1 MSDERRRQVLLA
13 VLVVILAFVALR
25 TVVPKVL
32 QLARAG
38 TAAVLGRTDP
48 GERAEQLTAQ
58 RVIDLRLDA
67 LEATP
72 GDYAPA
78 RNLFRYGEPPKPPA
92 PPPPPPRPRVN
103 TPPPPPPQPRVT
115 APAAPTPPPVDL
127 ALLGIFGPERR
138 RIVTFRQLDGDAIIN
153 ALEGEV
159 VNGRFIV
166 RRIGLESVDLGFVGF
181 PEDLTERIGFG
192 VDG

>member
-1 MSDERRRQVLLA
+1 M
-13 VLVVILAFVALR
+13 
-25 TVVPKVL
+25 
-32 QLARAG
+32 
-38 TAAVLGRTDP
+38 
-48 GERAEQLTAQ
+48 
-58 RVIDLRLDA
+58 
-67 LEATP
+67 
-72 GDYAPA
+72 
-78 RNLFRYGEPPKPPA
+78 
-92 PPPPPPRPRVN
+92 
-103 TPPPPPPQPRVT
+103 T